1 MSGNDSL
8 SAGCLQAEIHQVSA
22 ANAAL
27 AADNMQMKHELQQS
41 VSQQKELALSRQVT
55 LTPVTFSVFAAMLG
69 YSWISCIS
77 EAACICEAADCKET
91 PANVCILV

>member
-55 LTPVTFSVFAAMLG
+55 LTPITFSVFAAMLG

-77 EAACICEAADCKET
+77 EAAYICETADCKET